1 MSDLRIGLG
10 TDLHCLE
17 ANLPLVIGGVSI
29 PSPVG
34 CRAHSD
40 GDVLIHALIDALFG
54 ACGQSDIGDYFPPS
68 DPQYKGISSLIL
80 LQHCL
85 EIIHTEGFSIVNI
98 DCVISLEQP
107 KLFLHKQIIRK
118 NLAHHLALSIDRIGV
133 KAKSNEA
140 MDAIGQSLAI
150 GAQVIVLLQ
159 KENCITRR

>member
-10 TDLHCLE
+10 TDLHRLE
-17 ANLPLVIGGVSI
+17 ANLPLVIGGVGI

-34 CRAHSD
+34 CQAHSD

-54 ACGQSDIGDYFPPS
+54 ACGQSDIGDHFPPS

-80 LQHCL
+80 LQRCL
-85 EIIHTEGFSIVNI
+85 EIIRTEDFSIVNI

-107 KLFLHKQIIRK
+107 KLFPHKQAIRE
-118 NLAHHLALSIDRIGV
+118 NLAQHLGLGIDRIGV
-133 KAKSNEA
+133 KAKTNEA
-140 MDAIGQSLAI
+140 TDAIGQNLAI

-159 KENCITRR
+159 KNS